1 MGPTPCLWKGQMRGA
16 TQTDPG
22 HTYRIPKDRGEI
34 RQCWYEKIAALPSF
48 LKHIGLHPLQLVRG
62 E

>member
-1 MGPTPCLWKGQMRGA
+1 VSGVALDDLEDGKC
-16 TQTDPG
+16 

-34 RQCWYEKIAALPSF
+34 RQCLYDEIAALSGF
-48 LKHIGLHPLQLVRG
+48 LKHLGLHPLQLVRG